1 MYAVIDIETTGGQF
15 NKEGI
20 TEIAIYKFDGV
31 QIVDQFI
38 SLINPEI
45 PIQPF
50 VVKLTGINN
59 AMLRQAP
66 KFFEVAKRIVEITD
80 GCIIVAHNAA
90 FDYRVLKLEFDRLG
104 YAFQRPTLC
113 TVEMS
118 KMLLPDAKA
127 YSLGKL
133 VRSLG
138 IPIADRHRASGDAL
152 ATLKLFKLLLDK
164 DMDKQIVKKQVKNE
178 LYQGISPKLFDIL
191 ENIPST
197 VGIFYVHNTKGNIIF
212 IGKSNNMRK
221 KLNQIFT
228 SDTKIAKRIQNEVY
242 TVTFEETG
250 NELVALLKEREE
262 LLHNKPVL
270 NPLQR
275 KSPFLWSVYI
285 EKANSGYLTLKIQK
299 SDGRKEAV
307 QSFKNQKTAV
317 QFIDGIYRQNE
328 IVEEV
333 QNALLSSDDQK
344 YPVSMHNELF
354 ESLIAAERRKWQHLV
369 IVLKGR
375 NLNEKSAIVI
385 ENSVFKGYCFYDL
398 NYQILN
404 TEVLNKIL
412 IPLVHTKDIVNTIKH
427 YLYTKKDY
435 KVISF

>member
-1 MYAVIDIETTGGQF
+1 VYAVIDIETTGGQF

-228 SDTKIAKRIQNEVY
+228 ADTKIAKRIQNEVY

-344 YPVSMHNELF
+344 YPASMHNELF

-412 IPLVHTKDIVNTIKH
+412 IPLVHTKDVVNTIKH